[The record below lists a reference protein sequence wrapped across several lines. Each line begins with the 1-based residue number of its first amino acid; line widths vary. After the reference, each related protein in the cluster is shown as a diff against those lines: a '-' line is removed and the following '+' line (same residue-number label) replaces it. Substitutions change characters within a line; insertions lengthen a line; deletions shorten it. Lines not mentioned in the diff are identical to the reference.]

1 MITLKVIAEQV
12 KRMLEGG
19 DPSDDSQLDIREVGL
34 AVQQVRNEIISAK
47 IENAI
52 NKGRLTLDGAYLT
65 VFNNIPIQ
73 YDSNRD
79 VFYSDIPFQYAS
91 LPHDMGVY
99 RVALMQDR
107 FNDFVRIPSGG
118 AFMFNSMETF
128 RETNHKLYELKG
140 SRIEYLDVTLKNKEV
155 LIEGVALVEDFEEDN
170 DIGIPADIQA
180 MVVAR
185 SVELLSTQ
193 KQIPQDKVNDN
204 VK

>member
-1 MITLKVIAEQV
+1 MITLKAIAEQV
-12 KRMLEGG
+12 KRILEGG

-47 IENAI
+47 VENAI
-52 NKGRLTLDGAYLT
+52 NKGHLTLDGAYLT
-65 VFNNIPIQ
+65 VFNNVPIQ
-73 YDSNRD
+73 FDSNRD

-107 FNDFVRIPSGG
+107 FNDFVRVPSGG
-118 AFMFNSMETF
+118 AFMFNGMETF

-140 SRIEYLDVTLKNKEV
+140 SRIEYLDVTLENKEV
-155 LIEGVALVEDFEEDN
+155 LIEGVALVEDFEVDN